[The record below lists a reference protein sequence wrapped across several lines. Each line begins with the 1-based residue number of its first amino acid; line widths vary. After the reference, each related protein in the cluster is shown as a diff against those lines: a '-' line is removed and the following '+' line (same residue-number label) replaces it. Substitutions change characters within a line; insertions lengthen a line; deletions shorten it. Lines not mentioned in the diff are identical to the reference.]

1 MNIEKVLSPNG
12 QMKLIDGPNF
22 LAPANEIEIAP
33 RLLRYSIEKSAG
45 TFARIY
51 RPQRTVALTS
61 RDIATYGYDN
71 ALAQAE
77 NLGFTPV
84 VRSPGGRAVAYHEE
98 SLVLDIMS
106 QDPNPHGLINKR
118 FEAIGEIFIETFDRL
133 GISAKLGQVPRE
145 FCPGKYSVISEN
157 VKLVGTAQRIMRGGW
172 LIGAS
177 VIVRNVAPVREVLGN
192 VYRALDLDM
201 DPTTIGALNEFDSTI
216 SVDDLGASLI
226 STLKDHFEVMDI
238 ELSMNFQSDNRDLV
252 DA

>member
-1 MNIEKVLSPNG
+1 VKIEKILSPYG
-12 QMKLIDGPNF
+12 QMKLIDGPSF
-22 LAPANEIEIAP
+22 QAPENEIEVAP

-61 RDIATYGYDN
+61 RDKSTNGYSS
-71 ALAQAE
+71 ALLQAE

-98 SLVLDIMS
+98 SLVLDVMS
-106 QDPNPHGLINKR
+106 HDPNPHELINKR

-133 GISAKLGQVPRE
+133 GIHAELGQVPRE
-145 FCPGKYSVISEN
+145 FCPGKYSVISQN

-177 VIVRNVAPVREVLGN
+177 VIVRNAAPIREVLNN

-201 DPTTIGALNEFDSTI
+201 DPSTVGSLNEINSTI
-216 SVDDLGASLI
+216 SVDEVTTALI
-226 STLKDHFEVMDI
+226 ATLKEHFAIMDI
-238 ELSMNFQSDNRDLV
+238 DLSMNFEHKNSQLV
-252 DA
+252 GA